1 MRAMSSSADDRDGAA
16 PAAVPPLR
24 GVALVVAAIRSFA
37 TYLAISVYV
46 ILVGPP
52 GLLIA
57 WLFTWPGLLFV
68 LSHGGVG
75 LGLALSGISARLV
88 GAERI
93 PRGRAAVYCP
103 NHTSNIDA
111 PLLFHVLHPRLHMLY
126 KAEFGRMPILGR
138 AAPVAGFIPVERQN
152 HEQSQKAVDLAAE
165 SVARGHSFLVFPEG
179 TRSRTGELL
188 PFKKGGFIMAI
199 KAQAP
204 IVPVAI
210 IGGRAAMTRGSRLI
224 RPAMVD
230 VRVGEPIETTG
241 MTLDDRDRL
250 IALARVQIEGML
262 RAVPGSDQWP
272 VASGQSNTGDRPTTG
287 N

>member
-1 MRAMSSSADDRDGAA
+1 MTSSVDDGAA
-16 PAAVPPLR
+16 AAPWAPSDVPPLR
-24 GVALVVAAIRSFA
+24 GVALLVAAVRSLA
-37 TYLAISVYV
+37 TYLAVSVYV
-46 ILVGPP
+46 IVVGPP

-57 WLFTWPGLLFV
+57 WLFGWPGLLFV
-68 LSHGGVG
+68 LSHGGVA
-75 LGLALSGISARLV
+75 LGLALSGISPRV
-88 GAERI
+88 SGAERL
-93 PRGRAAVYCP
+93 PGGRAAVYCA

-111 PLLFHVLHPRLHMLY
+111 PLLFHALHPRLHMLY

-138 AAPVAGFIPVERQN
+138 AAPVAGFVPVERQN
-152 HEQSQKAVDLAAE
+152 PEQSQQAVDLAAE

-210 IGGRAAMTRGSRLI
+210 VGGRAAMTRGSRLI
-224 RPAMVD
+224 RPVTVD
-230 VRVGEPIETTG
+230 VRVGQPIETAG

-250 IALARVQIEGML
+250 IAIVRAQIEEML
-262 RAVPGSDQWP
+262 APIVHY
-272 VASGQSNTGDRPTTG
+272 
-287 N
+287 

>member
-1 MRAMSSSADDRDGAA
+1 MRAMSGSADVGDGAA
-16 PAAVPPLR
+16 PAAPPAVPPLR
-24 GVALVVAAIRSFA
+24 GVASVVAAIRSFA

-57 WLFTWPGLLFV
+57 WLFKWPGLLFV

-75 LGLALSGISARLV
+75 LGLALSGITSRLSGV
-88 GAERI
+88 ERL
-93 PRGRAAVYCP
+93 PRGRTAVYCA
-103 NHTSNIDA
+103 NHASNIDA

-126 KAEFGRMPILGR
+126 KAEFGRMPILGP
-138 AAPVAGFIPVERQN
+138 AAPVAGFIPVERKN
-152 HEQSQKAVDLAAE
+152 HEQAQQAVDLAAA

-199 KAQAP
+199 KAQVP

-210 IGGRAAMTRGSRLI
+210 LGGRAAMTKGSRLI
-224 RPAMVD
+224 RPVRVD
-230 VRVGEPIETTG
+230 VQVGEPIDTTG
-241 MTLDDRDRL
+241 MTLDDRERL
-250 IALARVQIEGML
+250 IALTRTQIEGML
-262 RAVPGSDQWP
+262 RPACSQ
-272 VASGQSNTGDRPTTG
+272 
-287 N
+287 

>member
-1 MRAMSSSADDRDGAA
+1 MSSFADDRDGAA
-16 PAAVPPLR
+16 PGAAALPPLR
-24 GVALVVAAIRSFA
+24 GVALIVAAIRSFA

-57 WLFTWPGLLFV
+57 WLFKWPGLLFV

-75 LGLALSGISARLV
+75 LGLALSGITARLA
-88 GAERI
+88 GADRL
-93 PRGRAAVYCP
+93 PRRRTAVYCA
-103 NHTSNIDA
+103 NHASNIDA

-126 KAEFGRMPILGR
+126 KAEFGRMPILGP

-152 HEQSQKAVDLAAE
+152 REQSQQAVDLAAE

-199 KAQAP
+199 KAQVP

-224 RPAMVD
+224 RPVTVD
-230 VRVGEPIETTG
+230 VRVGEPIETAG

-250 IALARVQIEGML
+250 IALARTQIEGML
-262 RAVPGSDQWP
+262 GIAGS
-272 VASGQSNTGDRPTTG
+272 
-287 N
+287 

>member
-1 MRAMSSSADDRDGAA
+1 MSFSADDPDGAA
-16 PAAVPPLR
+16 PAAPVIVPPLR
-24 GVALVVAAIRSFA
+24 GIALIVAAIRSFA

-57 WLFTWPGLLFV
+57 WLFKWPGLLFV

-75 LGLALSGISARLV
+75 LGLALSGITSRLAGV
-88 GAERI
+88 ERL
-93 PRGRAAVYCP
+93 PRGRAAVYCA
-103 NHTSNIDA
+103 NHASNIDA

-126 KAEFGRMPILGR
+126 KAEFGRMPILGP

-152 HEQSQKAVDLAAE
+152 HEQSQQAVDLAAE

-199 KAQAP
+199 KAQVP

-210 IGGRAAMTRGSRLI
+210 LGGRAAMTRGSRLI
-224 RPAMVD
+224 RPVTVD
-230 VRVGEPIETTG
+230 VRVGEPIDTTG

-250 IALARVQIEGML
+250 IALARTQIEGML
-262 RAVPGSDQWP
+262 GTAGS
-272 VASGQSNTGDRPTTG
+272 
-287 N
+287 